1 MNNQMLPI
9 GKLFNIEKGVLQST
23 KCTPGDYDFITAAVE
38 WKTHNEYTH
47 ECEALIFAAAASGS
61 LGRTHYVDGKFTT
74 SDLCYI
80 LTPKNDEKY
89 PLNLSFYHF
98 VFNSLRPSLVAATK
112 SGTSKESINQTNFK
126 NYEVPYF
133 DIELQD
139 FWIEKLKNTLGL
151 KDLLASELTQQQNL
165 LKKMR
170 QQILQEAIEGKL
182 TAGWRA
188 QTPDV
193 EPASELLKRIAAEKA
208 LLIKDKK
215 IKAQKPLPPITDEEK
230 PFELPQGWEWC
241 RLEASGLFERGKSKH
256 RPRNDPRLF
265 EGGHYPFVQ
274 TGDVARSKNN
284 GFKISTF
291 SQRYN
296 DFGLAQSRV
305 WGKGTLCITIAA
317 NIAETGFLDLDA
329 CFPDSVV
336 GFTPISG
343 LTDPFY
349 VKYFID
355 ATREEIEK
363 FAPATAQKNINLGII
378 NMLSFP
384 LPPLEEQKAIVTKV
398 EKLFALCNQLD
409 IQITRNQTHAEQ
421 LMQAVLKEA
430 FSHNKEAEYKAAKS
444 KTGADAPEVIRA

>member
-1 MNNQMLPI
+1 MLPI
-9 GKLFNIEKGVLQST
+9 GKLFYIEKGALQST
-23 KCTPGDYDFITAAVE
+23 KSTPGDYDFITAAEE

-126 NYEVPYF
+126 NYEIPYF
-133 DIELQD
+133 DIKLQD

-151 KDLLASELTQQQNL
+151 KGLLGSELTRQQDL
-165 LKKMR
+165 LKKLR

-182 TAGWRA
+182 TADWRE
-188 QTPDV
+188 QNPDV

-208 LLIKDKK
+208 QLVKDKK
-215 IKAQKPLPPITDEEK
+215 IKAQKPLPPITHEEK
-230 PFELPQGWEWC
+230 PFELPQRWKWC
-241 RLEASGLFERGKSKH
+241 RLEEAGLFERGKSKH

-265 EGGHYPFVQ
+265 ESGHYPFVQ
-274 TGDVARSKNN
+274 TGDVARSKKN

-296 DFGLAQSRV
+296 DFGLAQSRA

-336 GFTPISG
+336 GFTSISG

-349 VKYFID
+349 VKCFID

-384 LPPLEEQKAIVTKV
+384 LPPLEEQKVIVTKV
-398 EKLFALCNQLD
+398 KKLFALCGQLET
-409 IQITRNQTHAEQ
+409 QITQNQAHAEQ

-430 FSHNKEAEYKAAKS
+430 FSNNSEVAPPAKMGKASADTPEAA
-444 KTGADAPEVIRA
+444 GA